1 MTKTSKDNPYAPPVT
16 SAPPPAAAGQELAPT
31 GFDPAELDEARRRL
45 KEHCADPAALAADRA
60 AEGMLLRVATIVM
73 LAIFAL
79 GAGALLVGIV
89 QRSFALRLI
98 GLIVGALFFV
108 ISLVLVILDLRVGRR
123 RSAREPVSALRRW
136 FRAAKTGHAGYLYA
150 GLAPTAREGTVDA
163 PQLDP
168 REPPDRHQVD
178 SPRSLKA
185 YLKSWARPNNKYVRW
200 LGVKKVELVD
210 QPAPDLA
217 RVRVRLDL
225 AAWPQWA
232 NILSVVLFVLVRLI
246 GIIVA
251 VVLYYTLRKTRT
263 LEAEKLLLRGDDGL
277 WYLLDA
283 DLRR

>member
-1 MTKTSKDNPYAPPVT
+1 MTENPYKPPVT
-16 SAPPPAAAGQELAPT
+16 SAPAPAVLGVVAEPT
-31 GFDPAELDEARRRL
+31 GFDEAELAQARQRL
-45 KEHCADPAALAADRA
+45 KAHCADAAALEADRA
-60 AEGMLLRVATIVM
+60 AEGMLLRPATIAMFV
-73 LAIFAL
+73 IFGLGAACAL
-79 GAGALLVGIV
+79 AGAL
-89 QRSFALRLI
+89 QRIFVLQLI
-98 GLIVGALFFV
+98 GWIIAGLFFL
-108 ISLVLVILDLRVGRR
+108 ISLALLITDLRVGRR
-123 RSAREPVSALRRW
+123 ASATDAAAALRSW
-136 FRAAKTGHAGYLYA
+136 FRAAKSGHAGYLFA

-163 PQLDP
+163 PQLD
-168 REPPDRHQVD
+168 RSVPPDQHATD

-200 LGVKKVELVD
+200 LGVKKVELLD

-232 NILSVVLFVLVRLI
+232 NILSVVLFILVRLI

-263 LEAEKLLLRGDDGL
+263 LEAEKLLMRGDDGL